1 MRITYSPVSL
11 SKDRL
16 KITHTPCPGFVLG
29 DGNMQHLQ
37 GSDLEDAACSHQNRQ
52 ILLNE
57 DRTLSKSEILGNPG
71 LTHLSRLDASDL

>member
-1 MRITYSPVSL
+1 MFTTCAKFPWENDKKSGNGHLCKGVMGINQDILRITYSPVSL

-37 GSDLEDAACSHQNRQ
+37 GH
-52 ILLNE
+52 
-57 DRTLSKSEILGNPG
+57 
-71 LTHLSRLDASDL
+71 